1 MEFKDHF
8 HDGAD
13 GAVVV
18 MAVVVMAVVVMAV
31 VVMAVAV
38 EIYFVVV
45 NTVFTMK

>member
-13 GAVVV
+13 G
-18 MAVVVMAVVVMAV
+18 AVVVMAVVVMAV

>member
-13 GAVVV
+13 GAL
-18 MAVVVMAVVVMAV
+18 VVMAVVVMAV

>member
-13 GAVVV
+13 G
-18 MAVVVMAVVVMAV
+18 AVVVMAV